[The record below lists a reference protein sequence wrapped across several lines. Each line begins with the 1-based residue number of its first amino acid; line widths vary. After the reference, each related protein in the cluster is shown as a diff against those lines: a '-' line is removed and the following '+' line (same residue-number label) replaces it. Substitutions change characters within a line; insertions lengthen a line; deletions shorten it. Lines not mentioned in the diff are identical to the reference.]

1 MGYRLSREQRNQLW
15 DVHITLTKCLTTTA
29 FPTDLWDAV
38 EENRLLRD
46 VHKASQNLLRFL
58 VDEDVRGLREDVV
71 DG

>member
-1 MGYRLSREQRNQLW
+1 
-15 DVHITLTKCLTTTA
+15 LTTTA